1 MWGRVYSARYTVS
14 FAFIQCNKKMDN
26 HAVKVLMLAD
36 GKEVAL
42 STGEFDFIKQDFE
55 YSPKAKHSYPKNL
68 TIKAPNELEVKLSVK
83 KVLESQDML
92 ENFNVLLRLIAKY
105 LLRLR
110 PGYFRLQ
117 SDFEISVTRQG
128 KTNKET
134 GTALHEIVLFR
145 SAE

>member
-1 MWGRVYSARYTVS
+1 MLGS
-14 FAFIQCNKKMDN
+14 F
-26 HAVKVLMLAD
+26 
-36 GKEVAL
+36 
-42 STGEFDFIKQDFE
+42 
-55 YSPKAKHSYPKNL
+55 NL
-68 TIKAPNELEVKLSVK
+68 
-83 KVLESQDML
+83 
-92 ENFNVLLRLIAKY
+92 LLRLIAKY
-105 LLRLR
+105 LLRLS